1 MIEEGARVV
10 AVEGD
15 IAWVE
20 TRRQTAC
27 GSCAA
32 NKGCGTTVLAKVVGA
47 KYSRLRVLNTL
58 SARTGDEVV
67 IGIEENALLRGSVI
81 MYVLPILLMMVGAAL
96 GERLNE
102 QLQLATPDV
111 ASIAAGLAGLLAGFA
126 WISRFAGKIG
136 RDGRY
141 QPVMLRRA
149 DEVAVHA
156 PLGLMDRKR
165 EVL

>member
-1 MIEEGARVV
+1 MIEESARVV

-47 KYSRLRVLNTL
+47 KYSRLRVLNTI

-81 MYVLPILLMMVGAAL
+81 MYALPILLMMVGAAL

-102 QLQLATPDV
+102 QLQLATPDA

-126 WISRFAGKIG
+126 WISRFAGKIS

-149 DEVAVHA
+149 DEMAVHA

>member
-1 MIEEGARVV
+1 MIEENARVV

-32 NKGCGTTVLAKVVGA
+32 NKGCGTTVLAKVVGV
-47 KYSRLRVLNTL
+47 KYTRLRVVNTI

-67 IGIEENALLRGSVI
+67 IGIEENALLRGSLI
-81 MYVLPILLMMVGAAL
+81 MYALPVLLMMAAAAL
-96 GERLNE
+96 GEGLNR
-102 QLQLATPDV
+102 QWQITTPDA
-111 ASIAAGLAGLLAGFA
+111 ASIVAGVAGLLTGFA
-126 WISRFAGKIG
+126 WISRFAGKISH
-136 RDGRY
+136 DGRY

-149 DEVAVHA
+149 DEMAVHA